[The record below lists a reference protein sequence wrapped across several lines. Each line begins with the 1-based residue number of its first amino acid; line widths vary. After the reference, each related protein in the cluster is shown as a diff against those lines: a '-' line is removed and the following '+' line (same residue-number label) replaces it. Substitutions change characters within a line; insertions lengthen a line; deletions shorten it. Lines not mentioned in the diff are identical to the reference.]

1 MKFSPASIEA
11 ARDRLGQLEG
21 FLIDLDGTTY
31 IGDRVIT
38 GGPKFVKTL
47 QTMGKRCLFL
57 TNNSS
62 ESANSYVEKLRRLG
76 IDAESGD
83 VLTSGDATAM
93 YLEQSGYSK
102 LFVLGTPS
110 FENELK
116 KLGFVLTPESPDCVV
131 LGFDKTLCYRKL
143 EIATLLIRAG
153 VPFVATHPDKV
164 CPTENG
170 YIPDCGAMT
179 ALLSTATDVDPLVIG
194 KPQPLMAQMALKR
207 LNLGAKNVAII
218 GDRLYTDIKMGCDA
232 GLMSVLVMTG
242 ETTPE
247 SLEQAVEIQPDLVVE
262 RLAAL
267 LPHLLNLY

>member
-1 MKFSPASIEA
+1 MKFSQTSHKAV
-11 ARDRLGQLEG
+11 RDRFAQLEG

-31 IGDRVIT
+31 IGNSVIV
-38 GGPKFVKTL
+38 GAPMFVKTL
-47 QTMGKRCLFL
+47 QNLGKRYLFL

-62 ESANSYVEKLRRLG
+62 ESANSYVQKLNHLG
-76 IDAESGD
+76 IDAQRGD

-93 YLEQSGYSK
+93 YLEQTGYLR

-116 KLGFVLTPESPDCVV
+116 ELGFVLTPESPDCVV

-143 EIATLLIRAG
+143 EIATLLIRKG

-164 CPTENG
+164 CPTDYG

-194 KPQPLMAQMALKR
+194 KPQPLMAQMALRR

-218 GDRLYTDIKMGCDA
+218 GDRLYTDIKMGCDT
-232 GLMSVLVMTG
+232 GLMTVLVLSG
-242 ETTPE
+242 ETTSE
-247 SLEQAVEIQPDLVVE
+247 SVQLAVEISPDVVVE
-262 RLAAL
+262 SLAAL
-267 LPHLLNLY
+267 IGYL

>member
-1 MKFSPASIEA
+1 MKHSQAPPEDIRERFAH
-11 ARDRLGQLEG
+11 LKG

-31 IGDRVIT
+31 VGDSVI
-38 GGPKFVKTL
+38 PDAPLFVEAL
-47 QTMGKRCLFL
+47 QKLGKRHLFL

-62 ESANSYVEKLRRLG
+62 ESANSYVEKLCRLG
-76 IDAESGD
+76 IDAEKGD

-93 YLEQSGYSK
+93 NLEQTGYSR

-116 KLGFVLTPESPDCVV
+116 ELGFVLTPESPDCVV

-143 EIATLLIRAG
+143 EIATLLIREG

-164 CPTENG
+164 CPTEHG

-179 ALLSTATDVDPLVIG
+179 ALLSAATDVNPLVIG
-194 KPQPLMAQMALKR
+194 KPRPLMAQMALKR
-207 LNLGAKNVAII
+207 LNLVAKNVAVI

-247 SLEQAVEIQPDLVVE
+247 LLEREIEIQPDLVVKH
-262 RLAAL
+262 LAAL